1 MGLSLD
7 VYTILW
13 DFKESRKI
21 GANGVSDRF
30 EFGSLGD
37 DGAVEID
44 DAEAG
49 VVDASDGFAEE
60 VGRVAAVVGGVVVG
74 EQLADVAL
82 GDGAEQR
89 VGDGVEEDVAVG
101 MGDGSGGVFDGDA
114 ADDHWPPAVGGCGEA
129 VKVVAV
135 SDPITG
141 LWLELI
147 VHVRRSWRSARTGRH
162 AVS

>member
-49 VVDASDGFAEE
+49 VVDASDFTAW
-60 VGRVAAVVGGVVVG
+60 VVAYNGGNI
-74 EQLADVAL
+74 
-82 GDGAEQR
+82 
-89 VGDGVEEDVAVG
+89 
-101 MGDGSGGVFDGDA
+101 A
-114 ADDHWPPAVGGCGEA
+114 ADQNCDGLITPADFTA
-129 VKVVAV
+129 WVANYNLCT
-135 SDPITG
+135 P
-141 LWLELI
+141 
-147 VHVRRSWRSARTGRH
+147 
-162 AVS
+162 